1 MRRIAIPMTL
11 LFVMLAATG
20 CENENE
26 RLAQMASENARRQAE
41 QSQQMAELQREVAQG
56 ARELVEAEARAR
68 EEMVSLQRE
77 MQSERAE
84 IGRQRDQLEE
94 ERRDIAGHRRT
105 DSIIGAAITGVATI
119 LACVLP
125 LVLCL
130 YLLHRKDDTAD
141 EQMISQVLIE
151 DLVADSPLLLTDSS
165 QSRHSLGYDEH
176 NVDALHSNLPPRD
189 VGPDGATSD

>member
-1 MRRIAIPMTL
+1 MTL
-11 LFVMLAATG
+11 PFVMLVATG

-26 RLAQMASENARRQAE
+26 RLAEMASEHARRQAE

-68 EEMVSLQRE
+68 EEMVSLQSE

-94 ERRDIAGHRRT
+94 ARREIEHHRRT
-105 DSIIGAAITGVATI
+105 DPIIGAAITSVAMI
-119 LACVLP
+119 LACMLP

-151 DLVADSPLLLTDSS
+151 DLVADAPLLLTHSS
-165 QSRHSLGYDEH
+165 QSRPTIGHDEH
-176 NVDALHSNLPPRD
+176 DGDALGSNQFPRD
-189 VGPDGATSD
+189 VESDDPTPD

>member
-26 RLAQMASENARRQAE
+26 RLARMASENARRQAE
-41 QSQQMAELQREVAQG
+41 QSQQMAGLQREVAQG

-77 MQSERAE
+77 MQSERTE

-94 ERRDIAGHRRT
+94 ERRDIASHRRT
-105 DSIIGAAITGVATI
+105 DSIIGAAITGVVTI

-141 EQMISQVLIE
+141 EQMISQLLVE
-151 DLVADSPLLLTDSS
+151 DLVADSPLLLTHSS
-165 QSRHSLGYDEH
+165 QSRPALGYDEH
-176 NVDALHSNLPPRD
+176 DGDELPGDLPPRD
-189 VGPDGATSD
+189 VGQDGATSD